1 MEYKGKLTQN
11 KDRENIVE
19 QEAMNRYKH
28 IFNLVLKTKKKM
40 NVFLNL
46 VSTTTTQKTTSLPTT
61 TGSNGTQSVW
71 SNLTSTTS
79 FPPNVSSNVSSNYNV
94 SFVNDNTNNNT
105 DQTGLVFTTGEFV
118 SIVAALAGVIILF
131 ICLVVT

>member
-1 MEYKGKLTQN
+1 
-11 KDRENIVE
+11 
-19 QEAMNRYKH
+19 
-28 IFNLVLKTKKKM
+28 M

-61 TGSNGTQSVW
+61 TGSNGTLSVW
-71 SNLTSTTS
+71 SNLTSTTT
-79 FPPNVSSNVSSNYNV
+79 FPPDVSSNVSSNYNV

-131 ICLVVT
+131 ICLVVTLIFFLPKYNKYMVK